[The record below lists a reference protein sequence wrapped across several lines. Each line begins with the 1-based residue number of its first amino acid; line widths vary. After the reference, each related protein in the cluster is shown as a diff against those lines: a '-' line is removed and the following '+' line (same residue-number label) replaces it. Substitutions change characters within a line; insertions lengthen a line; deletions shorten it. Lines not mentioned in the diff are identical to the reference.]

1 MRCTW
6 LPELGVKVSM
16 EEVAGAPVV
25 FLFAL
30 GYMYKIRSE
39 EITVNHTC

>member
-1 MRCTW
+1 
-6 LPELGVKVSM
+6 M

-30 GYMYKIRSE
+30 GYIYQIRSE
-39 EITVNHTC
+39 EITVNHMC